1 MNAPHTL
8 VFGRHYTDAE
18 QATILSRYAAVFD
31 AITGGQTHFA
41 GVIDGRV
48 LRGMAAQGLIT
59 AADPR
64 SVTALGTRWR
74 DGFTGPVAPLSTLT
88 VRKPKH
94 GNTKA
99 NKALRDRLTNRVPVV
114 TPKAKPTAKPK
125 RAPKPA
131 TVARDLMAAGLVFVH
146 PKLIDDLS
154 TEELA
159 LWIKAKRHE
168 RDGLTLAALAA
179 LLGEPLAHVR
189 IRAERIVA
197 KGYVVAVRDEEAA

>member
-1 MNAPHTL
+1 MIAFPR
-8 VFGRHYTDAE
+8 GYTAE
-18 QATILSRYAAVFD
+18 WIERLESRYAAIID
-31 AITGGQTHFA
+31 AIDADLSLRRGKCYGGLLNSAIKHKL
-41 GVIDGRV
+41 ISNSSKGRY
-48 LRGMAAQGLIT
+48 T
-59 AADPR
+59 
-64 SVTALGTRWR
+64 VTAHGRAWR
-74 DGFTGPVAPLSTLT
+74 EQYTGPAAEYATLQYRT
-88 VRKPKH
+88 VE
-94 GNTKA
+94 
-99 NKALRDRLTNRVPVV
+99 RVMREQ
-114 TPKAKPTAKPK
+114 

-131 TVARDLMAAGLVFVH
+131 KPTPKPSTVARDLMAAGLVFVH